1 MGINFLYPVPSYD
14 SFMNDL
20 LNLDEWEHR
29 MVFGMKYAIGG
40 RLNEWPIKFRKEKLE
55 SGKKRLTITCNTLKN
70 PIQQIREC
78 QINMEAEPELVQLV
92 REFRKEYRERDPAE
106 WWGTDRTLRNWY
118 YKSLGKIYEGTSPHF
133 LRHVRATHVRG
144 EWKRL
149 GFKGP
154 VDIIDF
160 KKYFGWRS
168 AVSADRYSHVGLDL
182 I

>member
-1 MGINFLYPVPSYD
+1 MAINFLYPVPSYD

-20 LNLDEWEHR
+20 LGIDDWETR
-29 MVFGMKYAIGG
+29 IVFGMKYAIGG
-40 RLNEWPIKFRKEKLE
+40 RLNEWPIKFRKEIMPD
-55 SGKKRLTITCNTLKN
+55 GKKRLTITCNTLKN
-70 PIQQIREC
+70 PIQKIREC
-78 QINMEAEPELVQLV
+78 QINMDAESDLVQLV
-92 REFRKEYRERDPAE
+92 REFREEYQVKKRGE

-118 YKSLGKIYEGTSPHF
+118 YKSLGKIYEDTSPHF
-133 LRHVRATHVRG
+133 LRHARATHIRG

-149 GFKGP
+149 GLKAA